1 MCYVTK
7 SKNALVGVFWTN
19 LVFLATTARPWLGSS
34 GDHWLL
40 TTQQQQQQ
48 AQKQQHCATECQ
60 QQQNQQLGEWVSKV
74 VIEAKREGDG
84 GPQPWQWRY
93 VGLSESNIAFGRL

>member
-7 SKNALVGVFWTN
+7 SENALVGVFWTN
-19 LVFLATTARPWLGSS
+19 LVFLPLQLAPDWAAQGIIGSS
-34 GDHWLL
+34 QHNNNNNKHK
-40 TTQQQQQQ
+40 
-48 AQKQQHCATECQ
+48 KQQHCATECQ

-93 VGLSESNIAFGRL
+93 VGLSERNIAFGGL